1 MATFNKRPSGKWQAT
16 VRKDGRSQSK
26 TFSKRADAVKW
37 ARDAELRAEQHGLD
51 DKTLR
56 PVSPMTLRAVL
67 ERYRDEI
74 TSRKRCAA
82 NETYAINEFLRE
94 GGKLVDKRLDRLTP
108 TDFIA
113 LRDRRLRSMKP
124 ATVVRELGW
133 MQHAV
138 DIACSDWGQHV
149 RDGNPVKQV
158 RRPRIDNRRER
169 RLQAGEWQKLLD
181 AVNETRLPLMK
192 PLLSLALAT
201 GMRRGELLAMR
212 RKDVDFD
219 RSTVFLPQTKNGR
232 ARTVPL
238 SPTALDVLRAL
249 TRTSDRCV
257 PLSGNSVR
265 LAFDRL
271 RIRHGEQ
278 MLMLGARL
286 RYTFTTKT
294 LIRSF

>member
-1 MATFNKRPSGKWQAT
+1 M
-16 VRKDGRSQSK
+16 
-26 TFSKRADAVKW
+26 
-37 ARDAELRAEQHGLD
+37 
-51 DKTLR
+51 
-56 PVSPMTLRAVL
+56 
-67 ERYRDEI
+67 
-74 TSRKRCAA
+74 
-82 NETYAINEFLRE
+82 
-94 GGKLVDKRLDRLTP
+94 DKRLDRLTP

-138 DIACSDWGQHV
+138 DIACSDWGQHI

-192 PLLSLALAT
+192 PLLSLAFAT

-212 RKDVDFD
+212 WKDVDFD

-249 TRTSDRCV
+249 PRTSDRCV

-271 RIRHGEQ
+271 RTRYVDKCSCWVHDCDIP
-278 MLMLGARL
+278 L
-286 RYTFTTKT
+286 RPKP
-294 LIRSF
+294 